1 MRKPVSVTLDQDNI
15 IWLKGQALASARGSL
30 SDVLD
35 RLVTRARLEGRTDS
49 GTIRS
54 VVGTIDFP
62 DDDASLAE
70 MDAFVR
76 SCFEESFRRTEAMLR
91 ETAPRYRA
99 KKSVRRKKAR

>member
-15 IWLKGQALASARGSL
+15 IWLKGQALASTRGSL

-35 RLVTRARLEGRTDS
+35 RLVTRARLEGRTDG

-54 VVGTIDFP
+54 VVGTIDFS
-62 DDDASLAE
+62 DDDESLAE

-76 SCFEESFRRTEAMLR
+76 SCFEESFQRTEALLR
-91 ETAPRYRA
+91 EQPAPYRA
-99 KKSVRRKKAR
+99 RRKVRRRKGR